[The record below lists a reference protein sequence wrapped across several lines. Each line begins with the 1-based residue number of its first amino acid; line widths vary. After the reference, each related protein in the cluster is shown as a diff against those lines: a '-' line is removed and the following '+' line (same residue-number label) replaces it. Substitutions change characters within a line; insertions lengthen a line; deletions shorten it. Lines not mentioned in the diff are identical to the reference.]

1 MCALAIALIIL
12 GVVVLALFGLY
23 LYLLLRLG
31 KKVDDA
37 ARRIICIVISEGE
50 EHEKGT

>member
-1 MCALAIALIIL
+1 MCALAIALIVL
-12 GVVVLALFGLY
+12 GAIVLALIGLC

-37 ARRIICIVISEGE
+37 TRRIICIVISEGE